1 MPVDNS
7 PKFCKNC
14 GAKLLEGKPFC
25 HNCGVRVLAEATK
38 PKTDLFEK
46 KFGYMPEKT
55 KSTFYKAVKLINEKK
70 IERGLKY
77 LNEAIDLS
85 PDLSD
90 LWLFKGRAY
99 GIARKFKKALEC
111 YDKALELKPND
122 YEILFGRAVTARFS
136 GNWKESLETC
146 ENLLK
151 KYPSSP
157 EVLKFKEELMK
168 VRKHEEDLLDET
180 DNPDLLLTRAIY
192 LAHIFKYN
200 ELALELLDKA
210 TQIDPSFDKAWEQ
223 KGNINMML
231 ERRENAIICFNKA
244 LDLNPDN
251 SMLWVGKGIALLG
264 QKDYQESLK
273 CLDKALEL
281 NPKDDMAIKARERVI
296 FELKEEERK
305 RKHPSVGD
313 LIQSMD
319 EVVDK
324 VKDQFEDEIPPG
336 ENPFADEES
345 FFKFRK
351 KMITNYINSEDA
363 QKTITIPDK
372 YKDYAKI
379 IKSSKETDEFKSRVK
394 EIFAKLKVKDLS
406 EEIGKFHHTT
416 PDLTNKAMLLFTN
429 TVGLTSQNRFMESL
443 KLLDEA
449 LRIDQKIPEIW
460 AEKGTILVELN
471 QLDEAIRCYE
481 MAINLKPSMDGAWSL
496 LGRVLIRLQRFDDAL
511 LALDMALALNPNLA
525 LAWMNKGNAMG
536 SGLNPMASLLC
547 YNKALEINP
556 RLASAWVNKGNFLL
570 NFDIDLQQSIDC
582 FNETLKIDPKHH
594 GALTSK
600 ALALGRIQKYN
611 EALDLFEKIHL
622 IYPTSPFVWEN
633 KGVVFAEMGK
643 YDDAISC
650 FDKALKINPNLKTSI
665 DNRKKVLMLKKG
677 VKVPTSS
684 NISGIPDQLIKLKGS
699 EAFQKVTKTFFVY
712 KDLKDLI
719 SKVKDKGRHD
729 MLYNLLEESYGKADE
744 GDNRMK
750 CVLLEELGKDMSNES
765 MIWSLLQELYD
776 ELNEHEN
783 QITTLENLLKINP
796 YNEFSWHQIGFILS
810 IQGKFIE
817 GISKFQKVLEINPY
831 NYDALYNLSLCYEIL
846 GRKEEAIETLSELLE
861 KNPKD
866 QEANIRINN
875 LINENSD
882 IFNKE
887 KLLHEE
893 FLKKLFRKMV
903 K

>member
-1 MPVDNS
+1 MPVDNY

-14 GAKLLEGKPFC
+14 GTKLLEGKPFC
-25 HNCGVRVLAEATK
+25 HNCGVRVLTEATK
-38 PKTDLFEK
+38 PKTDPFEK

-85 PDLSD
+85 PELSD

-99 GIARKFKKALEC
+99 GIARSFKEALEC

-122 YEILFGRAVTARFS
+122 YEIMFGRAVTARFS
-136 GNWKESLETC
+136 GNWKESLKTC

-151 KYPSSP
+151 RYPNSP

-168 VRKHEEDLLDET
+168 VRKHEEHLLDET

-231 ERRENAIICFNKA
+231 ERRENAIKCFNKA
-244 LDLNPDN
+244 LELNPDN
-251 SMLWVGKGIALLG
+251 FMLWVGKGIALLG
-264 QKDYQESLK
+264 QKDHQESLK

-281 NPKDDMAIKARERVI
+281 NPNDEMATKARERI
-296 FELKEEERK
+296 LFELKEEERK

-319 EVVDK
+319 EVVDM

-336 ENPFADEES
+336 ENPFVDEQS
-345 FFKFRK
+345 FSKFRK

-363 QKTITIPDK
+363 QKSINIPDK
-372 YKDYAKI
+372 YKNYAMILKN
-379 IKSSKETDEFKSRVK
+379 SNETDEFKNQVK
-394 EIFAKLKVKDLS
+394 EIFTKLKVKDFS
-406 EEIGKFHHTT
+406 AEIAKYHHTT
-416 PDLTNKAMLLFTN
+416 PDLTNKAMFLFTN
-429 TVGLTSQNRFMESL
+429 AVGLTYQNRFMESL
-443 KLLDEA
+443 KVLDEA
-449 LRIDQKIPEIW
+449 LRIDQNIPEIW

-471 QLDEAIRCYE
+471 QLEEAIRCYE
-481 MAINLKPSMDGAWSL
+481 IAINLKPSMDGAWSL

-511 LALDMALALNPNLA
+511 LVLDMALALNPNLA
-525 LAWMNKGNAMG
+525 LAWMNKGNAMD

-570 NFDIDLQQSIDC
+570 NYDIDLQQSIDC

-594 GALTSK
+594 GALVSK
-600 ALALGRIQKYN
+600 ALALGKIQKYN
-611 EALDLFEKIHL
+611 EAMDLFETIQS
-622 IYPTSPFVWEN
+622 IYPTSPFVWES

-665 DNRKKVLMLKKG
+665 ENRKKVLMLKKG
-677 VKVPTSS
+677 AKVPTPSS
-684 NISGIPDQLIKLKGS
+684 ISNLPDPLLKLKGS
-699 EAFQKVTKTFFVY
+699 EAFQKVTQTFFVY

-719 SKVKDKGRHD
+719 SKVKDKGKHE
-729 MLYNLLEESYGKADE
+729 MLYNLLEEGYGKPDG

-750 CVLLEELGKDMSNES
+750 CVLLEELGKEMPNES
-765 MIWSLLQELYD
+765 MIWNLLQEIYD

-783 QITTLENLLKINP
+783 QITTLENLLKINQ
-796 YNEFSWHQIGFILS
+796 YDEFSWHQIGLILS
-810 IQGKFIE
+810 LQGNFME

-831 NYDALYNLSLCYEIL
+831 NYDALYNLSLSYEIL
-846 GRKEEAIETLSELLE
+846 GRKEEAIETLSELLQ
-861 KNPKD
+861 KNPQD
-866 QEANIRINN
+866 QEANKRINN
-875 LINENSD
+875 LKNDKSE
-882 IFNKE
+882 IFNKG
-887 KLLHEE
+887 KLLYEE
-893 FLKKLFRKMV
+893 FLKKLYRKTV